1 LKKDFVYMNPDTR
14 LQEENSAFSGPV
26 ASLQPNISVEGWP
39 CDAGSAALEN
49 YVALEDAT
57 VTERLKEGGFFIKG
71 FTRMSELGFGLRRD
85 TAAGAVCD
93 GKADI
98 AFMTDTMGES
108 RVAASLK
115 GLFGYKPSYGVVS
128 RYGLIGLVPSM
139 ECYGMVSSS
148 IENISKAVRSIS
160 GFDIRD
166 PSMPDET
173 PPDFNITMD
182 MRKPTVGFLSQCMA
196 LLDEEEKEAFT
207 ASLDTAREAG
217 IGVVELGF
225 DDFSLMA
232 DVHNVIGSVEASSSG
247 GKYDSVRYGHR
258 AKSDNNWNDMYI
270 KSRSESFGSIVKAYM
285 LQGGYFQYKAYSDF
299 ESACRIRAR
308 IIQKTNRL
316 FEKADL
322 IVMPSRRRNPSIDI
336 QDSIRDIYETF
347 TFSLYANL
355 TGGPAVS
362 VPGLAVSE
370 DTDIGFQILGPIRE
384 DGRVL
389 SLASALT
396 AWINR
401 KGAR

>member
-1 LKKDFVYMNPDTR
+1 MNPDR
-14 LQEENSAFSGPV
+14 RSREENGAFSGPV
-26 ASLQPNISVEGWP
+26 ASLQPNMSVEGWP

-57 VTERLKEGGFFIKG
+57 VTERLKEEGFFIKG
-71 FTRMSELGFGLRRD
+71 FTRMSELGFGLRGD
-85 TAAGAVCD
+85 TAAGAVCG

-98 AFMTDTMGES
+98 AFMTDTLGES

-139 ECYGMVSSS
+139 ECYGIVSGSL
-148 IENISKAVRSIS
+148 ENISKTVMTIS
-160 GFDIRD
+160 GFDSRD
-166 PSMPDET
+166 PSTDES
-173 PPDFNITMD
+173 PPDFNITLD
-182 MRKPTVGFLSQCMA
+182 MKNPTVGFLSQCMA
-196 LLDEEEKEAFT
+196 LLDEKEKEAFR
-207 ASLDTAREAG
+207 ASLDIAREAG

-270 KSRSESFGSIVKAYM
+270 KSRSASFGSIVKAYM
-285 LQGGYFQYKAYSDF
+285 FQGGYFQYKAYSDF

-308 IIQKTNRL
+308 ILQKTNRL

-322 IVMPSRRRNPSIDI
+322 IVMPSRRRNLSIDH
-336 QDSIRDIYETF
+336 QNSISDIYKTF

-362 VPGLAVSE
+362 VPGLAIAE
-370 DTDIGFQILGPIRE
+370 GTDIGFQILGPIRE

-389 SLASALT
+389 SLASVLT
-396 AWINR
+396 AAINR
-401 KGAR
+401 KGAK

>member
-1 LKKDFVYMNPDTR
+1 
-14 LQEENSAFSGPV
+14 
-26 ASLQPNISVEGWP
+26 
-39 CDAGSAALEN
+39 
-49 YVALEDAT
+49 
-57 VTERLKEGGFFIKG
+57 
-71 FTRMSELGFGLRRD
+71 MSELGFGLRGD
-85 TAAGAVCD
+85 TAAGAVCG

-98 AFMTDTMGES
+98 AFMTDTLGES

-139 ECYGMVSSS
+139 ECYGIVSGSL
-148 IENISKAVRSIS
+148 ENISKTVMIIS
-160 GFDIRD
+160 GFDSRD
-166 PSMPDET
+166 PSMPDES
-173 PPDFNITMD
+173 PPDFNITLD
-182 MRKPTVGFLSQCMA
+182 MKNPTVGFLSQCMA
-196 LLDEEEKEAFT
+196 LLDEKEKEAFR
-207 ASLDTAREAG
+207 ASLDIAREAG

-270 KSRSESFGSIVKAYM
+270 KSRSASFGSIVKAYM
-285 LQGGYFQYKAYSDF
+285 FQGGYFQYKAYSDF

-308 IIQKTNRL
+308 ILQKTNRL

-322 IVMPSRRRNPSIDI
+322 IVMPSRRRNLSIDR
-336 QDSIRDIYETF
+336 QDSISDIYKTF
-347 TFSLYANL
+347 TSSLYANL

-362 VPGLAVSE
+362 VPGLAIAG

-389 SLASALT
+389 SLASVLT
-396 AWINR
+396 AAINR
-401 KGAR
+401 KGAK

>member
-1 LKKDFVYMNPDTR
+1 MEKDFVYMNPDR
-14 LQEENSAFSGPV
+14 RSREENGAFSGPV
-26 ASLQPNISVEGWP
+26 ASLQPNMSVEGWP

-57 VTERLKEGGFFIKG
+57 VTERLKEEGFFIKG
-71 FTRMSELGFGLRRD
+71 FTRMSELGFGLRGD
-85 TAAGAVCD
+85 TAAGAVCG

-98 AFMTDTMGES
+98 AFMTDTLGES

-139 ECYGMVSSS
+139 ECYGIVSGSL
-148 IENISKAVRSIS
+148 ENISKTVMTIS
-160 GFDIRD
+160 GFDSRD
-166 PSMPDET
+166 PSTDES
-173 PPDFNITMD
+173 PPDFNITLD
-182 MRKPTVGFLSQCMA
+182 MKNPTVGFLSQCMA
-196 LLDEEEKEAFT
+196 LLDEKEKEAFR
-207 ASLDTAREAG
+207 ASLDIAREAG
-217 IGVVELGF
+217 IRVVELGF

-270 KSRSESFGSIVKAYM
+270 KSRSASFGSIVKAYM
-285 LQGGYFQYKAYSDF
+285 FQGGYFQYKAYSDF

-308 IIQKTNRL
+308 ILQKTNRL

-322 IVMPSRRRNPSIDI
+322 IVMPSRRRNLSIDR
-336 QDSIRDIYETF
+336 QDSISDIYKTF
-347 TFSLYANL
+347 TSSLYANL

-362 VPGLAVSE
+362 VPGLAIAE
-370 DTDIGFQILGPIRE
+370 GTDIGFQILGPIRE

-389 SLASALT
+389 SLASVLT
-396 AWINR
+396 AAINR
-401 KGAR
+401 KGAK

>member
-1 LKKDFVYMNPDTR
+1 MEKDFVYMNPDR
-14 LQEENSAFSGPV
+14 RSREENGAFSGPV
-26 ASLQPNISVEGWP
+26 ASLQPNMSVEGWP

-57 VTERLKEGGFFIKG
+57 VTERLKEEGFFIKG
-71 FTRMSELGFGLRRD
+71 FTRMSELGFGLRGD
-85 TAAGAVCD
+85 TAAGAVCG

-98 AFMTDTMGES
+98 AFMTDTLGES

-139 ECYGMVSSS
+139 ECYGIVSGSL
-148 IENISKAVRSIS
+148 ENISKTVMTIS
-160 GFDIRD
+160 GFDSRD
-166 PSMPDET
+166 PSTDES
-173 PPDFNITMD
+173 PPDFNITLD
-182 MRKPTVGFLSQCMA
+182 MKNPTVGFLSQCMA
-196 LLDEEEKEAFT
+196 LLDEKEKEAFR
-207 ASLDTAREAG
+207 ASLDIAREAG

-270 KSRSESFGSIVKAYM
+270 KSRSASFGSIVKAYM
-285 LQGGYFQYKAYSDF
+285 FQGGYFQYKAYSDF

-308 IIQKTNRL
+308 ILQKTNRL

-322 IVMPSRRRNPSIDI
+322 IVMPSRRRNLSIDH
-336 QDSIRDIYETF
+336 QDSISDIYKTF
-347 TFSLYANL
+347 TSSLYANL

-362 VPGLAVSE
+362 VPGLAIAE
-370 DTDIGFQILGPIRE
+370 GTDIGFQILGPIKE

-389 SLASALT
+389 SLASVLT
-396 AWINR
+396 AAINR
-401 KGAR
+401 KGAK

>member
-1 LKKDFVYMNPDTR
+1 MNPDR
-14 LQEENSAFSGPV
+14 RSREENGAFSGPV
-26 ASLQPNISVEGWP
+26 ASLQPNMSVEGWP

-57 VTERLKEGGFFIKG
+57 VTERLKEEGFFIKG
-71 FTRMSELGFGLRRD
+71 FTRMGELGFGLRGD
-85 TAAGAVCD
+85 TAAGAVCG

-98 AFMTDTMGES
+98 AFMTDTLGES

-139 ECYGMVSSS
+139 ECYGIVSGSL
-148 IENISKAVRSIS
+148 ENISKTVMIIS
-160 GFDIRD
+160 GFDSRD
-166 PSMPDET
+166 PSMDES
-173 PPDFNITMD
+173 PPDFNITLD
-182 MRKPTVGFLSQCMA
+182 MKNPTVGFLSQCMA
-196 LLDEEEKEAFT
+196 LLDEKEKEAFRV
-207 ASLDTAREAG
+207 SLDIAREAG

-270 KSRSESFGSIVKAYM
+270 KSRSASFGSIVKAYM
-285 LQGGYFQYKAYSDF
+285 FQGGYFQYKAYSDF

-308 IIQKTNRL
+308 ILQKTNRL

-322 IVMPSRRRNPSIDI
+322 IVMPSRRRNLSIDR
-336 QDSIRDIYETF
+336 QDSISDIYKTF
-347 TFSLYANL
+347 TSSLYANL

-362 VPGLAVSE
+362 VPGLAITE
-370 DTDIGFQILGPIRE
+370 GTDIGFQILGPIRE

-389 SLASALT
+389 SLASVLT
-396 AWINR
+396 AAINR
-401 KGAR
+401 KGAK

>member
-1 LKKDFVYMNPDTR
+1 MEKDFVYMNPDR
-14 LQEENSAFSGPV
+14 RSREENGAFSGPV
-26 ASLQPNISVEGWP
+26 ASLQPNMSVEGWP

-57 VTERLKEGGFFIKG
+57 VTERLKEEGFFIKG
-71 FTRMSELGFGLRRD
+71 FTRMSELGFGLRGD
-85 TAAGAVCD
+85 TAAGAVCG

-98 AFMTDTMGES
+98 AFMTDTLGES

-139 ECYGMVSSS
+139 ECYGIVSGSL
-148 IENISKAVRSIS
+148 ENISKTVMIIS
-160 GFDIRD
+160 GFDSRD
-166 PSMPDET
+166 HSMDES
-173 PPDFNITMD
+173 PPDFNITLD
-182 MRKPTVGFLSQCMA
+182 MKNPTVGFLSQCMA
-196 LLDEEEKEAFT
+196 LLDEKEKEAFR
-207 ASLDTAREAG
+207 ASLDIAREAG

-225 DDFSLMA
+225 DDFGLMA

-270 KSRSESFGSIVKAYM
+270 KSRSASFGSIVKAYM
-285 LQGGYFQYKAYSDF
+285 FQGGYFQYKAYSDF
-299 ESACRIRAR
+299 LSACRIRAR
-308 IIQKTNRL
+308 ILQKTNRL

-322 IVMPSRRRNPSIDI
+322 IVMPSRRRNLSIDH
-336 QDSIRDIYETF
+336 QDSISDIYKTF
-347 TFSLYANL
+347 TSSLYANL

-362 VPGLAVSE
+362 VPGLAIAG
-370 DTDIGFQILGPIRE
+370 DTDIGFQMLGPIRE

-389 SLASALT
+389 SLASVLT
-396 AWINR
+396 AAINR
-401 KGAR
+401 KGAK

>member
-1 LKKDFVYMNPDTR
+1 MEKDFVYMNPDR
-14 LQEENSAFSGPV
+14 RSREENGAFSGPV
-26 ASLQPNISVEGWP
+26 ASLQPNMSVEGWP
-39 CDAGSAALEN
+39 CDAGSTALEN

-57 VTERLKEGGFFIKG
+57 VTERLKEEGFFIKG
-71 FTRMSELGFGLRRD
+71 FTRMSELGFGLRGD
-85 TAAGAVCD
+85 TAAGAVCG
-93 GKADI
+93 GKTDI
-98 AFMTDTMGES
+98 AFMTDTLGES

-139 ECYGMVSSS
+139 ECYGIVSDSL
-148 IENISKAVRSIS
+148 ENISKTVMTIS
-160 GFDIRD
+160 GFDSRD
-166 PSMPDET
+166 PSTDESS
-173 PPDFNITMD
+173 PDFNITLD
-182 MRKPTVGFLSQCMA
+182 MKNPTVGFLSQCMA
-196 LLDEEEKEAFT
+196 LLDEKEKEAFRT
-207 ASLDTAREAG
+207 SLDIAREAG

-270 KSRSESFGSIVKAYM
+270 KSRSASFGSIVKAYM
-285 LQGGYFQYKAYSDF
+285 FQGGYFQYKAYSDF

-308 IIQKTNRL
+308 ILQKTNRL

-322 IVMPSRRRNPSIDI
+322 IVMPSRRRNLSIDH
-336 QDSIRDIYETF
+336 QDSISDIYKTF
-347 TFSLYANL
+347 TSSLYANL

-362 VPGLAVSE
+362 VPGLAIAE
-370 DTDIGFQILGPIRE
+370 GTDIGFQILGPIRE

-389 SLASALT
+389 SLASVLT
-396 AWINR
+396 AAINR
-401 KGAR
+401 KGAK

>member
-1 LKKDFVYMNPDTR
+1 MEKDFVYMNPDR
-14 LQEENSAFSGPV
+14 RSREENGVFSGPV
-26 ASLQPNISVEGWP
+26 ARLQPNMSVEGWP

-57 VTERLKEGGFFIKG
+57 VTERLKEGDFFIKG
-71 FTRMSELGFGLRRD
+71 FTRMGELGFGLRGD
-85 TAAGAVCD
+85 TAAGAVCG

-98 AFMTDTMGES
+98 AFLTDTLGES

-139 ECYGMVSSS
+139 ECYGIVSGSL
-148 IENISKAVRSIS
+148 ENISKTVMIIS
-160 GFDIRD
+160 GFDSRD
-166 PSMPDET
+166 PSTDES
-173 PPDFNITMD
+173 PPDFNITLD
-182 MRKPTVGFLSQCMA
+182 MKNPTIGFLSQCMA
-196 LLDEEEKEAFT
+196 LLDEKEKEAFR
-207 ASLDTAREAG
+207 ASLDIAREAG

-270 KSRSESFGSIVKAYM
+270 KSRSASFGSIVKAYM

-299 ESACRIRAR
+299 LSACRIRAR
-308 IIQKTNRL
+308 ILQKTNRL

-322 IVMPSRRRNPSIDI
+322 IVMPTSRRNLSIDI
-336 QDSIRDIYETF
+336 QYSISDIYKTF
-347 TFSLYANL
+347 TFSLYANI

-362 VPGLAVSE
+362 VPGLAITE

-384 DGRVL
+384 DRRVL
-389 SLASALT
+389 SLASILT
-396 AWINR
+396 AAINR
-401 KGAR
+401 KGAK

>member
-1 LKKDFVYMNPDTR
+1 MEKDFVYMNPDR
-14 LQEENSAFSGPV
+14 RSREENGAFSGPV
-26 ASLQPNISVEGWP
+26 ASLQPNMSVEGWP

-57 VTERLKEGGFFIKG
+57 VTERLKEEGFFIKG
-71 FTRMSELGFGLRRD
+71 FTRMSELGFGLRGD
-85 TAAGAVCD
+85 TAAGAVCG

-98 AFMTDTMGES
+98 AFMTDTLGES

-139 ECYGMVSSS
+139 ECYGIVSGSL
-148 IENISKAVRSIS
+148 ENISKTVMIIS
-160 GFDIRD
+160 GFDSRD
-166 PSMPDET
+166 PSMPDES
-173 PPDFNITMD
+173 PPDFNITLD
-182 MRKPTVGFLSQCMA
+182 MKNPTVGFLSQCMA
-196 LLDEEEKEAFT
+196 LLDEKEKEAFR
-207 ASLDTAREAG
+207 ASLDIAREAG

-270 KSRSESFGSIVKAYM
+270 KSRSASFGSIVKAYM
-285 LQGGYFQYKAYSDF
+285 FQGGYFQYKAYSDF

-308 IIQKTNRL
+308 ILQKTNRL

-322 IVMPSRRRNPSIDI
+322 IVMPSRRMNLSIDH
-336 QDSIRDIYETF
+336 QDSISDIYKTF
-347 TFSLYANL
+347 TSSLYANL

-362 VPGLAVSE
+362 VPGLAIA
-370 DTDIGFQILGPIRE
+370 DGTDIGFQILGPIRE
-384 DGRVL
+384 DRRVL
-389 SLASALT
+389 SLASVLT
-396 AWINR
+396 AVINR
-401 KGAR
+401 KGAK